1 MSIPEITGVQL
12 SDPGAGPLLM
22 LGPSLG
28 TSATSLWSACA
39 ESLGERFHVVAWELP
54 GHGRSRHRTA
64 AAFTMAD
71 LAAGVRQLAD
81 QVLIER
87 GQPDARWH
95 YAGDSLGGA
104 VGLQLL
110 LEAPGRVAT
119 AVLLCTGAKIGDA
132 AGWRE
137 RAAQVRASG
146 TAAVVEQSA
155 QRWFPSGF
163 LERRPDVAAALLES
177 LRDVD
182 GEAYARAC
190 EALAAFDV
198 RDRLAEI
205 TVPVLVVAG
214 THDIVT
220 PPDLA
225 RQIAD
230 EVRCGRLHLLDGVA
244 HLAPAEAP
252 ETVAELIA
260 DFSRAAAAEA
270 PDTDRYQAGMRVR
283 REVLGDA
290 HVDQATAATTDFTAD
305 FTADF
310 QRLITEYAWG
320 TIWTRPGLDR
330 RSRSVVALTALVA
343 RCHHEEL
350 AMHVRAARTNGLTVE
365 EIKEVLLQTA
375 IYCGVPEAN
384 TAFRIAQAVLTEES
398 SDDTR

>member
-1 MSIPEITGVQL
+1 MSVLEITGVQL

-39 ESLGERFHVVAWELP
+39 EGLAERFHVVAWELP
-54 GHGRSRHRTA
+54 GHGRSRNRTA
-64 AAFTMAD
+64 APFTMAD

-81 QVLIER
+81 RVLIER
-87 GQPDARWH
+87 GQPDAHWH
-95 YAGDSLGGA
+95 YAGVSLGGA

-110 LEAPGRVAT
+110 LEAPDRVET

-132 AGWRE
+132 GGWQE

-146 TAAVVEQSA
+146 TPAVVEQSA

-163 LERRPDVAAALLES
+163 LERRPDVAGRLLES

-182 GEAYARAC
+182 GGAYAQAC

-198 RDRLAEI
+198 RDRLTEI
-205 TVPVLVVAG
+205 TVPVLLVAG
-214 THDIVT
+214 TDDVVT
-220 PPDLA
+220 PPDLG

-230 EVRCGRLHLLDGVA
+230 KVRCGQLHVLDGVA

-252 ETVAELIA
+252 ETVAELII
-260 DFSRAAAAEA
+260 DFSRAAGAKAAT
-270 PDTDRYQAGMRVR
+270 TDRYRAGMRVR
-283 REVLGDA
+283 QEVLGDA
-290 HVDQATAATTDFTAD
+290 HVARATAATTD

-320 TIWTRPGLDR
+320 TIWTRSGLDR
-330 RSRSVVALTALVA
+330 RSRSMITLTALVA
-343 RCHHEEL
+343 RGHHEEL
-350 AMHVRAARTNGLTVE
+350 AMHLRAARTNGLTVD

-398 SDDTR
+398 SDDTQ